1 LEEGESMEPE
11 IEAALKR
18 VATDGELGE
27 EEKSLL
33 TTPKPINRLYASKC
47 VLTMTKTKLQK
58 TGGKVPYVLLSAS
71 LIEEGFKWKK
81 GQKIQV
87 DYNEIKKQVI
97 VSEHNGEIEEDV
109 RRLQNSSGNSTPYIY
124 LSKSII
130 GTVFNWDAGQ
140 QLNVEHDVKNKRIII
155 SELNGETVDDG
166 KK

>member
-1 LEEGESMEPE
+1 MEPE

-18 VATDGELGE
+18 VVTDVELGDE
-27 EEKSLL
+27 NKPLFRI
-33 TTPKPINRLYASKC
+33 PKPINSLYASEC
-47 VLTMTKTKLQK
+47 VLIRELNMTKTKLQK

-87 DYNEIKKQVI
+87 DYDKIKKQII
-97 VSEHNGEIEEDV
+97 VSEHSGEIEEDA

-130 GTVFNWDAGQ
+130 GNVFKWDAGQ
-140 QLNVEHDVKNKRIII
+140 QLNVEHDVDNKRIII
-155 SELNGETVDDG
+155 SELNGEMVNNG
-166 KK
+166 K

>member
-1 LEEGESMEPE
+1 MFHFT
-11 IEAALKR
+11 AALKR
-18 VATDGELGE
+18 GVTDGELNE
-27 EEKSLL
+27 EDKSLF

-47 VLTMTKTKLQK
+47 VLIMTKTKLQK

-87 DYNEIKKQVI
+87 DYNEIKKQII
-97 VSEHNGEIEEDV
+97 VSEHRGDIEEDV

-130 GTVFNWDAGQ
+130 GNVFKWDAGQ
-140 QLNVEHDVKNKRIII
+140 QLNVEHDVNNKRIII
-155 SELNGETVDDG
+155 SELNGEMVDDG

>member
-1 LEEGESMEPE
+1 MEPE

-18 VATDGELGE
+18 VVTDGELDE
-27 EEKSLL
+27 EDKSLFMI
-33 TTPKPINRLYASKC
+33 PKPINRLYASKC

-97 VSEHNGEIEEDV
+97 VSEHNGDIEEDV

-130 GTVFNWDAGQ
+130 GNVFNWDAGQ
-140 QLNVEHDVKNKRIII
+140 QLNVEHDVNNKRIII
-155 SELNGETVDDG
+155 SELNGEIVDDG

>member
-1 LEEGESMEPE
+1 MEPE
-11 IEAALKR
+11 IEASLKR
-18 VATDGELGE
+18 VVTDGELRE
-27 EEKSLL
+27 EDKALFM
-33 TTPKPINRLYASKC
+33 TPKPINRLYASKC
-47 VLTMTKTKLQK
+47 VLTMTRTELQK

-97 VSEHNGEIEEDV
+97 VTEQNGEIERDV

-130 GTVFNWDAGQ
+130 GTVFKWDAGQ
-140 QLNVEHDVKNKRIII
+140 QLNVEHDVKSKRVII
-155 SELNGETVDDG
+155 SELNGETVNDG

>member
-1 LEEGESMEPE
+1 MFHFT
-11 IEAALKR
+11 AALKR
-18 VATDGELGE
+18 GVTDGELNKE
-27 EEKSLL
+27 DKSLF

-47 VLTMTKTKLQK
+47 VLIMTKTKLQK

-87 DYNEIKKQVI
+87 DYNEIKKQII

-130 GTVFNWDAGQ
+130 GTVFKWDAGQ
-140 QLNVEHDVKNKRIII
+140 QLKVEHDVNNKRIII
-155 SELNGETVDDG
+155 SELNGKMVDDV